1 MPRKATEKGYMED
14 MQTQNRRLTRL
25 REGAVTGP
33 MMGQTSRMS
42 RQTIRIKDTEFLTTE
57 VVRDVEAAKTL
68 VKFLRRTY
76 PERKFMYKRVTRKG
90 TVKYLI
96 LTEFL
101 SKSRQNEIFARK
113 TGFGASDFS

>member
-1 MPRKATEKGYMED
+1 MPRKAIEFGSMED

-25 REGAVTGP
+25 REGAVTGE
-33 MMGQTSRMS
+33 MMGQTSRMA
-42 RQTIRIKDTEFLTTE
+42 RQTIRIKETEFLATE
-57 VVRDVEAAKTL
+57 VVKDVEAAKAL

-90 TVKYLI
+90 KVKYLI

-101 SKSRQNEIFARK
+101 SKSRQNALFANK
-113 TGFGASDFS
+113 AAQ